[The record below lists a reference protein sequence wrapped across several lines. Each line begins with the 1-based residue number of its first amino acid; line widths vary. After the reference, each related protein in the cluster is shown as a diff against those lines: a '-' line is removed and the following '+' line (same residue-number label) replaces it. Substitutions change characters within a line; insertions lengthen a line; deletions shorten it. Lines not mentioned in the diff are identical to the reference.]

1 MAESAPELLC
11 LAESKGRRIF
21 NATAAFEG
29 RQRLGSMRS
38 SGRTIEER
46 LPETPFSKPANRI
59 LKSELGLLF
68 T

>member
-1 MAESAPELLC
+1 
-11 LAESKGRRIF
+11 
-21 NATAAFEG
+21 
-29 RQRLGSMRS
+29 MRS